1 MCANRVGLCHDSRGA
16 GSGVAGAKSARVTR
30 GWAIKYQ
37 CGDAC
42 MHRTNVGL
50 ARRWEAVAGGIGDRG
65 GAPSR
70 DR

>member
-30 GWAIKYQ
+30 GWAIMY
-37 CGDAC
+37 CRNAC
-42 MHRTNVGL
+42 ARTNVGL